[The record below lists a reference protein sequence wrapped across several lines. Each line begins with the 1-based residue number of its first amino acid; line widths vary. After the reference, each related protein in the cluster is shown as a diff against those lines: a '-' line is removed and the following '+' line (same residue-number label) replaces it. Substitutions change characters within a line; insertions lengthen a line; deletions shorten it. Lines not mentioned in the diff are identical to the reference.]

1 MGGSAREIE
10 RQITETRERIDANL
24 ARLEIRA
31 AYDARR
37 YGLIAVVV
45 LGIAAV
51 GVVGALAYWK
61 KRR

>member
-1 MGGSAREIE
+1 MGAAAREIE

-31 AYDARR
+31 ADDARR

-45 LGIAAV
+45 LGIAAL
-51 GVVGALAYWK
+51 GLAGALGYR
-61 KRR
+61 KRRR

>member
-1 MGGSAREIE
+1 MGAAAREIE

-31 AYDARR
+31 TGDARR

-45 LGIAAV
+45 LGIAAL
-51 GVVGALAYWK
+51 GLAGALGYR
-61 KRR
+61 KRRR